1 MSPEAAPE
9 AGSAPAAR
17 RVVATAAG
25 THPPRTAAARPASQ
39 VELFWRKNQGLALR
53 PEAWRL
59 ASRLIGR
66 RARTA
71 FAPAA
76 LAGRPETMFVA
87 IHHKAMTT
95 YFHAVLKSLGFA
107 LGLPFE
113 MAHGGRKTEA
123 RLLLFTQSK
132 MDLADLRPYRGVHVM
147 RDPRDMIVS
156 GYHYHKWAHE
166 AWLHRLDD
174 HGESYQDKLNRLDRT
189 AGLFQEID
197 HFLFTY
203 RGALEAWDL
212 DDPAMLEVSYEAL
225 MGAERDGRYEAIYRH
240 LGFEGEEL
248 ALATDLMRLFEA
260 KSRTGNKSGR
270 IAEGAHLRSG
280 RSRQWEAELE
290 PAHLAYI
297 EAELGPVLRK
307 FGYD

>member
-1 MSPEAAPE
+1 MAGGRPTRGCCSSP
-9 AGSAPAAR
+9 
-17 RVVATAAG
+17 
-25 THPPRTAAARPASQ
+25 
-39 VELFWRKNQGLALR
+39 
-53 PEAWRL
+53 
-59 ASRLIGR
+59 
-66 RARTA
+66 RARWISPPSA
-71 FAPAA
+71 
-76 LAGRPETMFVA
+76 
-87 IHHKAMTT
+87 
-95 YFHAVLKSLGFA
+95 
-107 LGLPFE
+107 
-113 MAHGGRKTEA
+113 
-123 RLLLFTQSK
+123 
-132 MDLADLRPYRGVHVM
+132 PYRGVHVM

-174 HGESYQDKLNRLDRT
+174 HGESYQDKLNRLDKP

-197 HFLFTY
+197 HFIFTY
-203 RGALEAWDL
+203 RDALAAWDL

-225 MGAERDGRYEAIYRH
+225 MGEERDGRYEAIYRH

-270 IAEGAHLRSG
+270 IAEGSHLRSG

-297 EAELGPVLRK
+297 EQELGPVLRK